1 MPHFSGGTTH
11 AMPAP
16 ARPKIYH
23 ITHMDNLPT
32 IIGQG
37 GLFSDARMI
46 AAGGPVT
53 AIGMASIKARR
64 LDLRCAAIRAI
75 RSASMS
81 RSIFV
86 LDR

>member
-1 MPHFSGGTTH
+1 
-11 AMPAP
+11 MPAP

-32 IIGQG
+32 IVGQG

-53 AIGMASIKARR
+53 AIGMASIKGAAHGAAGALPSRR
-64 LDLRCAAIRAI
+64 YGWPVCP
-75 RSASMS
+75 
-81 RSIFV
+81 V
-86 LDR
+86 LFLF